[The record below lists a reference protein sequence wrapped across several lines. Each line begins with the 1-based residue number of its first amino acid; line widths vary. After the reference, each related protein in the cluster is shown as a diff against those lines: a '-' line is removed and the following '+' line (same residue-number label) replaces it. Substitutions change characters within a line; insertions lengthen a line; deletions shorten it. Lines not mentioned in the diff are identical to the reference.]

1 MTRPRLPTA
10 PVLGFLAA
18 MLLLAAAPVAA
29 APVAA
34 DPGHSTIATSPG
46 RPGKTVASR
55 AGTGAPGAT
64 GAPAAAQPVR
74 LTAAQLEQQ
83 RTFCARLPATPTSAR
98 GPLPPLLAAH
108 PKRLALRPR
117 FVHWSA
123 AYGVPADLLEAVA
136 WQESG
141 WQNTVVSRAGAVGI
155 GQLMPETAAFV
166 ARDLLG
172 IKLKSTVAD
181 DNIRMSA
188 RLLRSLL
195 DSTGGNP
202 CRAVAAYYEGLAAVR
217 RVGVLRVSQPYVRS
231 VLALRARF
239 A

>member
-1 MTRPRLPTA
+1 MTRRRLPTA

-18 MLLLAAAPVAA
+18 MLLLTAAPAV
-29 APVAA
+29 A
-34 DPGHSTIATSPG
+34 DPGHPTTVTSPT
-46 RPGKTVASR
+46 RSGKVAAPR
-55 AGTGAPGAT
+55 TGAGGT
-64 GAPAAAQPVR
+64 TAAQPVR

-83 RTFCARLPATPTSAR
+83 RTFCARLPAASTSAR
-98 GPLPPLLAAH
+98 GRLPQLLAAH

-117 FVHWSA
+117 FVHWSL

-141 WQNTVVSRAGAVGI
+141 WQNSVVSRSGAVGI
-155 GQLMPETAAFV
+155 GQLMPDTAAFV
-166 ARDLLG
+166 RGLIG

-195 DSTGGNP
+195 DSTGGNS
-202 CRAVAAYYEGLAAVR
+202 CQAVAAYYEGLAAVR
-217 RVGVLRVSQPYVRS
+217 RVGVLRISQPYVKS